1 MSLDPNILA
10 SLIADKPAYLARFAE
25 MLSHAHLV
33 KGSVEDV
40 AWMGG
45 AADAAATARAWSG
58 DGRRVAMVTDGG
70 RGATFAHG
78 GRVAFVPAF
87 AVDVVDT
94 VGAGDTFQATMLARL
109 DEMDL
114 LAPERLATLDFAVLT
129 EVVRFAAAAA
139 AVTCTRRGADL
150 PRRAEV
156 EAFLAE
162 HG

>member
-1 MSLDPNILA
+1 
-10 SLIADKPAYLARFAE
+10 
-25 MLSHAHLV
+25 
-33 KGSVEDV
+33 
-40 AWMGG
+40 
-45 AADAAATARAWSG
+45 
-58 DGRRVAMVTDGG
+58 
-70 RGATFAHG
+70 
-78 GRVAFVPAF
+78 
-87 AVDVVDT
+87 VDT